1 MDAIA
6 HPQPGRADDYSE
18 QISFKLER
26 MNNHPVFAMM
36 TDIRKL
42 QIFMQWHVFAVWDF
56 MALVKR
62 LQWQFTCETV
72 PWLPPQNP
80 RAARLINEIVLGE
93 ETDEAP
99 GGAHASHFELYLSAM
114 KEIGASTRQID
125 RFIEHVRSGQEVEAA
140 LLSVAAPAPIAQFV
154 RTTVDLARH
163 APTSEV
169 LGSFFYGREHSI
181 PRMFQSLLDN
191 WTVDPRAAP
200 TFVYYLQRHIQLDTE
215 AHGPAV
221 EGIIAEVM
229 DDLEESRA
237 AFFQS
242 ALKAIDLRIAL
253 WDGLAL
259 ALEALDPRSPRA
271 TQRSSPAGR
280 FL

>member
-6 HPQPGRADDYSE
+6 YPRPGRADEYSE
-18 QISFKLER
+18 LISSKLDR
-26 MNNHPVFAMM
+26 MNSHPVFARV
-36 TDIRKL
+36 TDVRKL

-72 PWLPPQNP
+72 PWLPPQNA

-99 GGAHASHFELYLSAM
+99 GGTHASHFELYLAAM
-114 KEIGASTRQID
+114 KEIGASTRQIET
-125 RFIEHVRSGQEVEAA
+125 FIGHVRSGQEIETA
-140 LLSVAAPAPIAQFV
+140 LSLVAAPTPVAQFV
-154 RTTVDLARH
+154 RSTVDMARQG
-163 APTSEV
+163 PICEV

-181 PRMFQSLLDN
+181 PKMFQSLLDN
-191 WTVDPRAAP
+191 WTVDPRSAP
-200 TFVYYLQRHIQLDTE
+200 TFVYYLQRHIQLDTD

-229 DDLEESRA
+229 DELHESRA

-242 ALKAIDLRIAL
+242 AVRAIDLRIAL

-259 ALEALDPRSPRA
+259 ALEALDQRGPRTP
-271 TQRSSPAGR
+271 QRSGPAGR

>member
-6 HPQPGRADDYSE
+6 HPRPERADEYSE
-18 QISFKLER
+18 QISFKLEG
-26 MNNHPVFAMM
+26 MNNHPVFALV

-72 PWLPPQNP
+72 PWLPPQNA

-99 GGAHASHFELYLSAM
+99 GGKHASHFELYLSAM

-125 RFIEHVRSGQEVEAA
+125 AFIGHVRSGQEVDVA
-140 LLSVAAPAPIAQFV
+140 LPLVSAPAPVAQFV
-154 RTTVDLARH
+154 RTTVDMARN
-163 APTSEV
+163 APTCEV

-181 PRMFQSLLDN
+181 PKMFQSLLDN
-191 WTVDPRAAP
+191 WTIDPRSAP
-200 TFVYYLQRHIQLDTE
+200 TFVYYLQRHIQLDSD

-229 DDLEESRA
+229 DDLQVSRA

-242 ALKAIDLRIAL
+242 ALRAIELRIAL

-259 ALEALDPRSPRA
+259 ALEALDSRSARA
-271 TQRSSPAGR
+271 PSRPGPAGR

>member
-1 MDAIA
+1 MEAITD
-6 HPQPGRADDYSE
+6 PRPGRADEYSE
-18 QISFKLER
+18 QISFQLER
-26 MNNHPVFAMM
+26 MNNHPVFAMV

-72 PWLPPQNP
+72 PWLPPQNA

-99 GGAHASHFELYLSAM
+99 GGTHASHFELYLGAM

-125 RFIEHVRSGQEVEAA
+125 TFIEHVRSGQEVEMA
-140 LLSVAAPAPIAQFV
+140 LPSVSAPVPVTRFV
-154 RTTVDLARH
+154 RTTIDMARH
-163 APTSEV
+163 APISEV

-181 PRMFQSLLDN
+181 PKMFQSLLDN
-191 WTVDPRAAP
+191 WTIDPRSAP
-200 TFVYYLQRHIQLDTE
+200 TFVYYLQRHIQLDTD

-229 DDLEESRA
+229 DDLHEPRA
-237 AFFQS
+237 AFFEL
-242 ALKAIDLRIAL
+242 ALRAIELRIAL

-259 ALEALDPRSPRA
+259 TLEALDQRGPRTP
-271 TQRSSPAGR
+271 QRSSPASR
-280 FL
+280 IL